1 MDIVESSAIHESDV
15 YHYDTPEGFR
25 LYQQLDKQKALSLF
39 SSKYGFLLPLVQA
52 YREAKCIE
60 DQDSIL
66 RTLRDHKVPLNT
78 IKDVFGAGSGRV
90 GRLVVDKLRL
100 CDILTLKITNDINDF
115 LKIVDLH
122 VKFECEHLRFVM
134 FSPPICRL
142 DDAYK
147 LYNSLP
153 NVDHVSNSTFRKN
166 LEKYG
171 KSNRVRFLF
180 QKAKV
185 PLCCFQCCY
194 KVSISNQIGSSN
206 KSVKNIL
213 SNIISEVSN
222 IEIMNV
228 SSSVVQDSSG
238 ETKIF
243 DVSSF
248 GSKNSDRIIDSS
260 TSFSQQLN
268 HSLFASD
275 VFSDLV
281 NCDSPSSEALMES
294 SSLFIEESDV
304 KKSSCI
310 HIFPSEFNNQNEV
323 VDVSSFDPKKSD
335 TVIDSSTSFS
345 QQSDHSF
352 HASNIISCSK
362 RKIIDLSSDSEIRQ
376 TIPDNKTII
385 QKKNKTKILDGKTRN
400 PEKINSTM
408 SASFFNRGFQWKNN
422 SCSFDCI
429 MNILMQFYFQVGFHS
444 DEKDSFLNNMGCL
457 GFFLRDFNGQDEFV
471 FDCQS
476 FRDDLYEELRKRG

>member
-281 NCDSPSSEALMES
+281 NCDSPSSKALMES

-310 HIFPSEFNNQNEV
+310 HIFPSEFNNQIEV
-323 VDVSSFDPKKSD
+323 VDVSSFDPKNR
-335 TVIDSSTSFS
+335 T
-345 QQSDHSF
+345 QSLIHQHHFLSNQIILFMHPISF
-352 HASNIISCSK
+352 HVQKGKLLTCPLIPKLGKQYLIK
-362 RKIIDLSSDSEIRQ
+362 KQLFKKKIKQKFWMVKQE
-376 TIPDNKTII
+376 I
-385 QKKNKTKILDGKTRN
+385 QKKLIRPCLRHFSIEDLNGKI
-400 PEKINSTM
+400 I
-408 SASFFNRGFQWKNN
+408 AA
-422 SCSFDCI
+422 
-429 MNILMQFYFQVGFHS
+429 HS
-444 DEKDSFLNNMGCL
+444 IAL
-457 GFFLRDFNGQDEFV
+457 
-471 FDCQS
+471 
-476 FRDDLYEELRKRG
+476 